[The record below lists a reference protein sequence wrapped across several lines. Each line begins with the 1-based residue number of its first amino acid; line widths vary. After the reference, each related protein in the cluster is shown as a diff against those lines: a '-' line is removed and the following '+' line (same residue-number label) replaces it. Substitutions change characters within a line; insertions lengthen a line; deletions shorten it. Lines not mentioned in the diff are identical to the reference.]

1 MSGAPPAGTSIVG
14 DAGRERARELT
25 ALASTHFEHRDAL
38 GDQDVGC
45 ERRELIYLAS
55 LEGSGIDPVDHPMS
69 CANDSDLHVDSRI
82 TYAKR
87 MPEVEDEF

>member
-1 MSGAPPAGTSIVG
+1 VSGAPPAGTPIVG

-25 ALASTHFEHRDAL
+25 ALASTHFEYRDAF
-38 GDQDVGC
+38 GDQDVRR

-69 CANDSDLHVDSRI
+69 CANDSDLHVDSRMS
-82 TYAKR
+82 YARR
-87 MPEVEDEF
+87 MPEGQDEF